1 MNIMPGIDPDSYRLE
16 PELAERITT
25 PALIIFMEKVDR
37 NIQQVIAHAGGDRN
51 RWRPHVKTTKIP
63 QVWERMIEAGVRQFK
78 CATTREAAVLLET
91 LDRLDIRGADL
102 LIAYTLIGPALERAA
117 DLAREHDRTAV
128 SVLCEDPNAAESVP
142 IHLGIFVDVN
152 PQMNRTGVELA
163 DRQQIV
169 AVAQASGERFR
180 GVHAYEGHI
189 RDDEQDLRRI
199 KAWEIYEGVVDLCVH
214 LVRQGCQVDE
224 LITSGAMTFL
234 DALAYRPF
242 AELSNTIHRI
252 SPGTVVFS
260 DTTTQTAV
268 TQAKLQ
274 PAAVVASR
282 VVSRPTPNIATCDAG
297 SKAIAAEAG
306 DPCAAVIGH
315 PELIV
320 LKPSEEHLPL
330 SIESGPGPARGEL
343 LLLVPRHVCPTV
355 NLAQEAVLLRDDGSI
370 QVVPVSAAGHELGF
384 GAPVGAELHATQVEC
399 KKNGGA

>member
-1 MNIMPGIDPDSYRLE
+1 MQSVVMNIVPGIDVDSYRLD
-16 PELAERITT
+16 PQLAQRIMS
-25 PALIIFMEKVDR
+25 PALIIFMDKVDR
-37 NIQQVIAHAGGDRN
+37 NIQQVIAHCGGDSS

-63 QVWERMIEAGVRQFK
+63 QVWERLINAGVRQFK

-91 LDRLDIRGADL
+91 LDRLDVRGTDL
-102 LIAYTLIGPALERAA
+102 LIAYPLIGPALVRAA
-117 DLAREHDRTAV
+117 YLAREHDRTAV
-128 SVLCEDPNAAESVP
+128 SVMCEDPKAVDSIP
-142 IHLGIFVDVN
+142 THLGIFVDVN
-152 PQMNRTGVELA
+152 PMMNRSGIEIA

-169 AVAQASGERFR
+169 AVAQAAGERFR
-180 GVHAYEGHI
+180 GVHAYDGHI
-189 RDDEQDLRRI
+189 RDDDPSVRRT
-199 KAWEIYEGVVDLCVH
+199 KAWEIYDGVVDLCAH
-214 LVRQGCQVDE
+214 LVEQGCHVNE

-234 DALAYRPF
+234 DALAYAPF
-242 AELSNTIHRI
+242 SELDGTIHRI

-260 DTTTQTAV
+260 DTVTQTAV
-268 TQAKLQ
+268 AHAKLE

-315 PELIV
+315 PELTA

-355 NLAQEAVLLRDDGSI
+355 NLAQEVILLSDDGSAQI
-370 QVVPVSAAGHELGF
+370 VPVSAAGHELCL
-384 GAPVGAELHATQVEC
+384 GAAVKT
-399 KKNGGA
+399 